1 MYFNPYALPLFFSG
15 LILLLLAYRAWSFR
29 FARGAKYFAF
39 LVSSCAVYCLAYSM
53 EISSS
58 ELEIVFFWLRIEY
71 VGIAMIPPA
80 FILFAVD
87 YTGWRAKLS
96 APVVAALFIIPIITI
111 ALFLTTPGHGLIYSS
126 AQMDT
131 SGPFPVIVTERGF
144 WYWVQGIYV
153 ILAIAFSNI
162 LFVLM
167 WQGSN
172 QVYRKQVMFM
182 MVASFIPWV
191 GYILYLTRPIPWN
204 IDMVPFFL
212 ALSGIFSFVG
222 LSRYRFFDLIPI
234 ARTKLFE
241 ELPDG
246 ALIIDSKMRIA
257 DLNTAMQHYLG
268 ITSMAI
274 GSPVADALKAWPKLA
289 SLIKPVT
296 KAYHLEM
303 RKDMSDP
310 HQWFRIDFLPLQDS
324 GLNFSGQMI
333 IFRDITEL
341 KAAEEKLN
349 RLATTDDLTG
359 LWNRRYF
366 MQASEK
372 ELKRAQR
379 YGHFF
384 SMIMIDIDWF
394 KDVNDTYG
402 HSAGDK
408 TLQDLAGL
416 ITSRLREVDVT
427 ARLGGEEFGVLLPS
441 TNLDCAFNLAEDI
454 REIVE
459 NTPVVYEG
467 KEIFVTVSGG
477 VTTYHSSISGIEDML
492 KAADQ
497 ALYRAKANGRNQ
509 TMVKQINPKM

>member
-1 MYFNPYALPLFFSG
+1 MYFNPYALPLLVSG
-15 LILLLLAYRAWSFR
+15 LILLLLAYRAWNFR

-58 ELEIVFFWLRIEY
+58 ELETVFFWLKIEY
-71 VGIAMIPPA
+71 LGIAMIAPA

-96 APVVAALFIIPIITI
+96 APVIVALFIIPVITI
-111 ALFLTTPGHGLIYSS
+111 ALFLTNSSHGLIYSS

-153 ILAIAFSNI
+153 ILAIAFSNV

-182 MVASFIPWV
+182 LVASFIPWV
-191 GYILYLTRPIPWN
+191 GYILYLTRPISWN

-212 ALSGIFSFVG
+212 ALSGIFSFIG
-222 LSRYRFFDLIPI
+222 LSHYRFFDLIPI

-241 ELPDG
+241 KLPDG
-246 ALIIDSKMRIA
+246 ALIIDSKLRIV
-257 DLNTAMQHYLG
+257 DLNTATQSYLN
-268 ITSMAI
+268 ITPMAI
-274 GSPVADALKAWPKLA
+274 GSPVVDVLKTWPKLA
-289 SLIKPVT
+289 SLIKPLT
-296 KAYHLEM
+296 KAYHVEM
-303 RKDMSDP
+303 RKDKSDP
-310 HQWFRIDFLPLQDS
+310 HQWFRIDFLPLQDI
-324 GLNFSGQMI
+324 GLNFNGQMI

-394 KDVNDTYG
+394 KDVNDVYG
-402 HSAGDK
+402 HSAGDR

-459 NTPVVYEG
+459 ATPVIYEG

-477 VTTYHSSISGIEDML
+477 VTTYHSSLSGIEDML

-497 ALYRAKANGRNQ
+497 ALYRAKENGRNQ
-509 TMVKQINPKM
+509 TMVKQINPKN